1 MINIRNAG
9 DFPIVMQIKGTLT
22 TTASNVQSYAFSQ
35 PIPFNA
41 TIKAIWGYEKT
52 PGTSP
57 AGTVG
62 DCIDLLYGAAGSAPA
77 TLLSSGAMF
86 QFASA
91 TVGGIL
97 QTGAVTATAGGY
109 NTASIT
115 ATVGNPTQVVKG
127 GIFAISV
134 KTVASTTA
142 GADFVCV
149 VMLNRQRQGA
159 RIAPIQVATY
169 DGIADVL

>member
-1 MINIRNAG
+1 
-9 DFPIVMQIKGTLT
+9 
-22 TTASNVQSYAFSQ
+22 
-35 PIPFNA
+35 
-41 TIKAIWGYEKT
+41 
-52 PGTSP
+52 
-57 AGTVG
+57 
-62 DCIDLLYGAAGSAPA
+62 
-77 TLLSSGAMF
+77 LLSSGAMF

-159 RIAPIQVATY
+159 RIAPVQVATY